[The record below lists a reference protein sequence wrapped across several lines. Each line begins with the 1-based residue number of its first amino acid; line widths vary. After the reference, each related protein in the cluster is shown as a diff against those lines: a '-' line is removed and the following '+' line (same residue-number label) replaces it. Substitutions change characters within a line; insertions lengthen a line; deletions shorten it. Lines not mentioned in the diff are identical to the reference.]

1 MAWSGHFSCVSRG
14 WSCAPKRCL
23 LCVLSVC
30 VSVLT
35 ISGPSLSTAFTA
47 ALTPAVIW
55 CYSQRVGFSRY
66 NCPTDQSQFGGTL
79 KTIDRVF
86 QWRKNKILDVTSGSS
101 NQLYL
106 FSIFHYLRTNG
117 CLCCCVQQNL
127 TWSILDALK
136 VLFQSIAVPFTVDGG
151 CVRLFNTTQ

>member
-14 WSCAPKRCL
+14 WSCVPKRCL
-23 LCVLSVC
+23 LCVCCMCVC
-30 VSVLT
+30 VLT

-55 CYSQRVGFSRY
+55 CYSQRVGFSQY
-66 NCPTDQSQFGGTL
+66 NCPTDQSQLGGTL
-79 KTIDRVF
+79 KTMDEVF
-86 QWRKNKILDVTSGSS
+86 QWRENNLLDATSRSS

-117 CLCCCVQQNL
+117 RLCSCVRQNL
-127 TWSILDALK
+127 TWSILDVLK
-136 VLFQSIAVPFTVDGG
+136 GLGFVPKYSSAIHRWWWM
-151 CVRLFNTTQ
+151 CLAI